1 MKLIWK
7 FNLVLLAIFAI
18 GFVSAG
24 YVSHIVLQNN
34 AREEMLHS
42 ARLVM
47 ETALATRGY
56 TSTQVGYNT
65 NCCGLSIQYRHIGVG
80 VAARNE
86 WRAAFAVANF
96 GSFGNLRRNE
106 RLF

>member
-1 MKLIWK
+1 MFTTIGWTKPNQRGW
-7 FNLVLLAIFAI
+7 NVGGLAIYDFHQKL
-18 GFVSAG
+18 F
-24 YVSHIVLQNN
+24 Q
-34 AREEMLHS
+34 
-42 ARLVM
+42 
-47 ETALATRGY
+47 Y